1 MRNFPQTSNKGNKT
15 IKVKAYLLILLLC
28 FIKVLNAATPVASI
42 VLSDPFV
49 SNNLTHFTVTDPNNE
64 PYTIQT
70 IKNGV
75 QCRQIPEKKY
85 AYFNVDDVII
95 PAIQNNLIFYITF
108 FDEGTSSISLQY
120 NANDGNN
127 YKSASFSKTGT
138 NSWITVTVAI
148 TNASFRNAQNN
159 KCDFRLSGS
168 GDNYIKEIAIAI
180 GKLDPEKESV
190 PVVSASS
197 YSEFT
202 GKSVAGYQL
211 WFAAGNATSGWVHWS
226 GNTPP
231 AANKTHVEIYPD
243 VSEYAETDL
252 VQTALANLGNGTL
265 SKLFTSSSKTVID
278 KHFQWMKEYGIDG
291 AAVQR
296 FIGGI
301 GGAIVNS
308 PNAASLKIKQAAE
321 ATGRIFYIC
330 YDISSTGMETTW
342 DDVIKF
348 DWVYNVEQNNQLTS
362 SPAYAKVG
370 NKPVVQVW
378 GPGFTDNHP
387 GTAAETIALIDF
399 LKSRGCFVIGG
410 TPTYWRTNNRDAK
423 GPTQSLAANQESFE
437 NAYVK
442 YDMISPWMPGRF
454 KDNAGADNQ
463 LITMIAD
470 KAYCDSRNIKYLPVI
485 FPGFAWS
492 QWNPGN
498 PNDAPRNA
506 GELMWRQARNIKSLG
521 VKSMYF
527 AMFDEYDEGTAIMKA
542 ATDWSMIPT
551 DQYFLTT
558 SADGIWCSS
567 DFQLRVAG
575 ASIEMLK
582 GTRPEKAT
590 VPIPYSNGP
599 VFYRNSFEKR
609 TTAYNYVNGVA
620 QNTGTF
626 NIDPCFYNPTV
637 LANSNVVTPFCDMQS
652 GNARSG
658 LYSVKA
664 SGSISSN
671 LVATFVYKTAAV
683 KIAVKPNMKISFWK
697 KTENDLGRYLFV
709 DLITK
714 NGRNLSDNGYRDQ
727 YGTSMHPTT
736 GHGTTGAGWEQFTC
750 QFGNGTLLGDTITG
764 IVIGYNHAGQGAYLA
779 YFDDFLIEEGQDS
792 PTAIKPPEHNENK
805 FIVYPNPSTG
815 QYNLIMNQPG
825 EYQLI
830 VYDSFGKLLMKRK
843 SVNTLETINL
853 TGYSAGIYILSILSD
868 RNNYVQKLVK
878 Q

>member
-1 MRNFPQTSNKGNKT
+1 M
-15 IKVKAYLLILLLC
+15 KVRTFLLILFLC
-28 FIKVLNAATPVASI
+28 CIKVLNAATPVASI

-49 SNNLTHFTVTDPNNE
+49 SNNLTHFTVTDPANE

-70 IKNGV
+70 TRDGI

-85 AYFNVDDVII
+85 AYFNVDDATI
-95 PAIQNNLIFYITF
+95 PSTQNNLIFYITF

-127 YKSASFSKTGT
+127 YTSASFSKTGT

-148 TNASFRNAQNN
+148 TNASLRNAQNN

-180 GKLDPEKESV
+180 GTLDPAKEPV

-202 GKSVAGYQL
+202 GKSVAGYQVS
-211 WFAAGNATSGWVHWS
+211 FAAGNATSGWVHWS
-226 GNTPP
+226 GNAPP
-231 AANKTHVEIYPD
+231 AAKKTHVEIYPD
-243 VSEYAETDL
+243 VTEYAETDL
-252 VQTALANLGNGTL
+252 VQTALANLGNGSL
-265 SKLFTSSSKTVID
+265 SKLFTSSNKTVID

-291 AAVQR
+291 VAVQR
-296 FIGGI
+296 FIGGV
-301 GGAIVNS
+301 GGAIINS
-308 PNAASLKIKQAAE
+308 PNSASLKIKQAAE

-330 YDISSTGMETTW
+330 YDISSSGMEATW

-348 DWVYNVEQNNQLTS
+348 DWVFNVEQNNQLTS

-378 GPGFTDNHP
+378 GTGFTDNHP
-387 GTAAETIALIDF
+387 GTAAETIALINF

-410 TPTYWRTNNRDAK
+410 TPTYWRTNDRDAK
-423 GPTQSLAANQESFE
+423 GPTQPLPANQESFE
-437 NAYVK
+437 NVYVK
-442 YDMISPWMPGRF
+442 YDMISPWMVGRF

-470 KAYCDSRNIKYLPVI
+470 KSYCDARNIKYLPVI

-492 QWNPGN
+492 QWNTGS

-506 GELMWRQARNIKSLG
+506 GEFMWRQARNIKSLG
-521 VKSMYF
+521 VNSMYF

-575 ASIEMLK
+575 AAIEMLK
-582 GTRPEKAT
+582 GTRPSTAT
-590 VPIPYSNGP
+590 VPVPYSNGP

-626 NIDPCFYNPTV
+626 NIDPCFYNPAE
-637 LANSNVVTPFCDMQS
+637 LSNSNVVSPVCEIQQS
-652 GNARSG
+652 NARSG
-658 LYSVKA
+658 LYAVKA
-664 SGSISSN
+664 SGSVNSN
-671 LVATFVYKTAAV
+671 VPATYVYKTTTL
-683 KIAVKPNMKISFWK
+683 KIAVKPKMKLSFWK
-697 KTENDLGRYLFV
+697 KTENELGRYLFV
-709 DLITK
+709 DFTTK
-714 NGRNLSDNGYRDQ
+714 NGRNLRDNGYRDQ
-727 YGTSMHPTT
+727 NSTGMYPAV
-736 GHGTTGAGWEQFTC
+736 GHGTPGAGWEEFTC

-764 IVIGYNHAGQGAYLA
+764 IVIAYDHSGSGSYSA
-779 YFDDFLIEEGQDS
+779 YFDDFLIEEGQDT
-792 PTAIKPPEHNENK
+792 PTAIIPPEHMENK
-805 FIVYPNPSTG
+805 VTAYPVPSHG
-815 QYNLIMNQPG
+815 LFNLKINQPG

-830 VYDSFGKLLMKRK
+830 VYDSFGKVLMNRK
-843 SVNTLETINL
+843 SDNTLEVLDL
-853 TGYSAGIYILSILSD
+853 TGYSAGIYFLSILSD
-868 RNNYVQKLVK
+868 KNNYVQKLVK